1 MKSLDA
7 VLLTSHFN
15 FDTATVYSFFF
26 SFLLRKLHRPS
37 LPSLNQIEASM
48 VTTKGKSRVGSTRPS
63 VGGQSRATAGGKN
76 FKVFSDNDRIKVGDG
91 SINSAIAVGKEK
103 NIGTCDND
111 TSSNINPRKALA
123 DVSNDQGNST
133 TAAKRSNIFKVS
145 AGSTTKKVGI
155 PLRKSF
161 TVKEQK
167 NTSQGGV
174 QLDAPNRG
182 LRVPLGGQKNSSNGG
197 QSVASKDRFGRK
209 LLLPTTTRTSRKSLP
224 VLDTTGIRIFL
235 GDRKNSSNGGQS
247 VATTKDST
255 SRKSLPVPRR
265 VNRVDTN
272 NKKENA
278 GSSETSNSQ
287 NGLPSKLTTGR
298 RLSSQLINARSHRW
312 KTRVSD
318 SFVRT
323 VTSNANQASSSN
335 STKPIVK
342 TTLKSQRTLKSKSIA
357 NQNSK
362 PTTALTSKGK
372 EKVSSSL
379 PKDEEKVSS
388 SLPKDEE
395 KVSSSLPKDEESVSL
410 SLPENSSVVISD
422 GANQR
427 HQPSDGDSSL
437 KTDLSELIP
446 RKSSSRRKSYTTSLM
461 EKSKILKENGEVKKQ
476 DSLPN
481 IDDECNHLEVSEYID
496 DIYHYYWV
504 TEAHSQAL
512 SNYMSIQT
520 EITPHMRGVLVNW
533 LIEVHFKYDL
543 MPETLYLTVTLLDQ
557 YLSQVTIKRSDMQLV
572 GLTALLLASKYE
584 DFWHPRVKDLISIS
598 AETYTRDQM
607 LGMEKLILRKL
618 KFRLNAPTPYVFM
631 VRFIKAAQS
640 NMKLEHMAF
649 FLIDLCL
656 VEYEALAFKPSLLCA
671 SALYL
676 ARCTLQITP
685 SWTQLLQKHARY
697 EVSQIRDCADMMLK
711 FHKTAGKGKL
721 TVAYEKYSRKELSAV
736 AGVKPLDR
744 LPH

>member
-1 MKSLDA
+1 MF
-7 VLLTSHFN
+7 T
-15 FDTATVYSFFF
+15 
-26 SFLLRKLHRPS
+26 
-37 LPSLNQIEASM
+37 I
-48 VTTKGKSRVGSTRPS
+48 KGKLRVGSSRAS
-63 VGGQSRATAGGKN
+63 VGGQSRPTVGGKN

-91 SINSAIAVGKEK
+91 SKTSARQVGAASRKSAIAVDKGMEK
-103 NIGTCDND
+103 SSGTYD
-111 TSSNINPRKALA
+111 TSSNINSRKALT
-123 DVSNDQGNST
+123 DVTNDHGNST
-133 TAAKRSNIFKVS
+133 TAAKRCYISKVS

-155 PLRKSF
+155 SLRKSL
-161 TVKEQK
+161 TVKEQR
-167 NTSQGGV
+167 NTSHSGV
-174 QLDAPNRG
+174 QLDAPSRG
-182 LRVPLGGQKNSSNGG
+182 DQKNSSNGG
-197 QSVASKDRFGRK
+197 PSVVTKDRFARK
-209 LLLPTTTRTSRKSLP
+209 HMLPTTT
-224 VLDTTGIRIFL
+224 
-235 GDRKNSSNGGQS
+235 
-247 VATTKDST
+247 ST

-272 NKKENA
+272 NTKENA
-278 GSSETSNSQ
+278 GSSESSNSQ
-287 NGLPSKLTTGR
+287 NGLPSKLTAGR
-298 RLSSQLINARSHRW
+298 RVSSQLIKARSHIL

-318 SFVRT
+318 GFVQT
-323 VTSNANQASSSN
+323 VTINANQTSSRN

-342 TTLKSQRTLKSKSIA
+342 TTLKACTSQRTLKSKSIA
-357 NQNSK
+357 DQNKSK
-362 PTTALTSKGK
+362 PTTAVASKDEDK
-372 EKVSSSL
+372 ISSSL
-379 PKDEEKVSS
+379 PKGEKN
-388 SLPKDEE
+388 
-395 KVSSSLPKDEESVSL
+395 VSSSLPKDEESISF

-427 HQPSDGDSSL
+427 HQPTDRDGSL
-437 KTDLSELIP
+437 NSDLSELIP
-446 RKSSSRRKSYTTSLM
+446 RKSSSRRKSYTTSLI
-461 EKSKILKENGEVKKQ
+461 EKSKILKENGEVRKQ

-557 YLSQVTIKRSDMQLV
+557 YLSQVTVKTSDMQLV

-640 NMKLEHMAF
+640 NKKLEHMAF

-685 SWTQLLQKHARY
+685 SWTPLLQKHARY
-697 EVSQIRDCADMMLK
+697 DVSQIRDCADMMLK
-711 FHKTAGKGKL
+711 FHKAAGKGKL

-744 LPH
+744 LPHY

>member
-1 MKSLDA
+1 
-7 VLLTSHFN
+7 
-15 FDTATVYSFFF
+15 
-26 SFLLRKLHRPS
+26 
-37 LPSLNQIEASM
+37 M
-48 VTTKGKSRVGSTRPS
+48 VTIKGKSRLGSTRPS
-63 VGGQSRATAGGKN
+63 VGGQSRPSVGAKN
-76 FKVFSDNDRIKVGDG
+76 IKFFSDNDRIKVGDA
-91 SINSAIAVGKEK
+91 SKTSAKEVAAASRKSAIAVDKGVEK
-103 NIGTCDND
+103 SSGTYD
-111 TSSNINPRKALA
+111 TSNINSRKALT
-123 DVSNDQGNST
+123 DVTNDQGNST
-133 TAAKRSNIFKVS
+133 AAAKRSNIFKVS

-155 PLRKSF
+155 SLRKSF
-161 TVKEQK
+161 TVKEHR
-167 NTSQGGV
+167 NTSHSGV
-174 QLDAPNRG
+174 QLDAPGRVGTG
-182 LRVPLGGQKNSSNGG
+182 LRVPLGDQKNSSNGG

-209 LLLPTTTRTSRKSLP
+209 PILPTTTRTSRKSLP
-224 VLDTTGIRIFL
+224 VSL
-235 GDRKNSSNGGQS
+235 GDQKNSSNEGQS
-247 VATTKDST
+247 VSTKDRFARKHMLPT
-255 SRKSLPVPRR
+255 TTRKSLPVPRR
-265 VNRVDTN
+265 VNRVDKN
-272 NKKENA
+272 NTKENA
-278 GSSETSNSQ
+278 GSSESSNSQ

-298 RLSSQLINARSHRW
+298 RVSSQLTNARSHM

-318 SFVRT
+318 GFVRT
-323 VTSNANQASSSN
+323 VTSNANQASSRN

-342 TTLKSQRTLKSKSIA
+342 TTFKACASQRTLKSKSIA
-357 NQNSK
+357 DQNKSK
-362 PTTALTSKGK
+362 STTAVASKDE
-372 EKVSSSL
+372 EKISSSLPKDEENVSSSLPKDEKNVSSSL
-379 PKDEEKVSS
+379 PKDEEGVSF
-388 SLPKDEE
+388 SLPK
-395 KVSSSLPKDEESVSL
+395 
-410 SLPENSSVVISD
+410 NSSVV
-422 GANQR
+422 
-427 HQPSDGDSSL
+427 QPTDGDSSL

-446 RKSSSRRKSYTTSLM
+446 RKSSSRRKSYTTSLI
-461 EKSKILKENGEVKKQ
+461 EKSKILKENGEVRKQ

-481 IDDECNHLEVSEYID
+481 IDDKCNHLEVSEYID

-557 YLSQVTIKRSDMQLV
+557 YLSQVTVKRSDMQLV

-685 SWTQLLQKHARY
+685 SWTPLLQKHARY
-697 EVSQIRDCADMMLK
+697 DVSQIRDCADMMLK
-711 FHKTAGKGKL
+711 FHKAAGKGKL

>member
-1 MKSLDA
+1 
-7 VLLTSHFN
+7 
-15 FDTATVYSFFF
+15 
-26 SFLLRKLHRPS
+26 
-37 LPSLNQIEASM
+37 M
-48 VTTKGKSRVGSTRPS
+48 VIIKGKSRVGSTRPS
-63 VGGQSRATAGGKN
+63 AGGQSRPTAGAKN
-76 FKVFSDNDRIKVGDG
+76 FKVFSDNDPIKVGDG
-91 SINSAIAVGKEK
+91 SIKSAISVDKGKEK
-103 NIGTCDND
+103 SIATCD
-111 TSSNINPRKALA
+111 TSNINSRKALA

-133 TAAKRSNIFKVS
+133 TAANRSNIFKVS

-155 PLRKSF
+155 SLKKSF

-167 NTSQGGV
+167 NTSHGGV
-174 QLDAPNRG
+174 QLDARNRG
-182 LRVPLGGQKNSSNGG
+182 IGSRVP
-197 QSVASKDRFGRK
+197 
-209 LLLPTTTRTSRKSLP
+209 
-224 VLDTTGIRIFL
+224 L
-235 GDRKNSSNGGQS
+235 GDRKNSSNGGHSVASKDRKSLPVLGTTGVRVSLGDQKNSLNGGQS
-247 VATTKDST
+247 VATNDRFARKHMLPTTTST

-265 VNRVDTN
+265 VNRVDMN
-272 NKKENA
+272 NTKENA

-287 NGLPSKLTTGR
+287 NGLPSKLTAGR
-298 RLSSQLINARSHRW
+298 RVSSQLINARSHIW

-318 SFVRT
+318 GFVQT
-323 VTSNANQASSSN
+323 VTSHANQAASRN

-342 TTLKSQRTLKSKSIA
+342 ITLKASTSQRTLKSKSISD
-357 NQNSK
+357 QNKSK
-362 PTTALTSKGK
+362 PTTAVAS
-372 EKVSSSL
+372 
-379 PKDEEKVSS
+379 KDEEKVSS

-395 KVSSSLPKDEESVSL
+395 NVSSSLPKDEESGSL
-410 SLPENSSVVISD
+410 SLPENSSMVISD

-427 HQPSDGDSSL
+427 HQPSDGDSGL
-437 KTDLSELIP
+437 RTDLSELIP

-557 YLSQVTIKRSDMQLV
+557 YLSQVPLKRSDMQLV

-685 SWTQLLQKHARY
+685 SWTPLLQKHARY
-697 EVSQIRDCADMMLK
+697 DVSQMRDCADMMLK

-721 TVAYEKYSRKELSAV
+721 TVAYEKYSREELSAV
-736 AGVKPLDR
+736 SGVKPLDR
-744 LPH
+744 LPR

>member
-1 MKSLDA
+1 
-7 VLLTSHFN
+7 
-15 FDTATVYSFFF
+15 
-26 SFLLRKLHRPS
+26 
-37 LPSLNQIEASM
+37 M
-48 VTTKGKSRVGSTRPS
+48 VIIKGKSRVGSTRPS
-63 VGGQSRATAGGKN
+63 AGGQSRPTAGAKN
-76 FKVFSDNDRIKVGDG
+76 FKVFSDNDPIKVGDG
-91 SINSAIAVGKEK
+91 SIKSAISVDKGKEK
-103 NIGTCDND
+103 SIATCD
-111 TSSNINPRKALA
+111 TSNINSRKALA

-133 TAAKRSNIFKVS
+133 TAANRSNIFKVS

-155 PLRKSF
+155 SLKKSF

-167 NTSQGGV
+167 NTSHGGV
-174 QLDAPNRG
+174 QLDARNRG
-182 LRVPLGGQKNSSNGG
+182 SRVPLGDRKNSSNGG
-197 QSVASKDRFGRK
+197 HSVASKDRFGRK
-209 LLLPTTTRTSRKSLP
+209 PILPTTIRTSRKSLP
-224 VLDTTGIRIFL
+224 VLGTTGVRVSL
-235 GDRKNSSNGGQS
+235 GDQKNSLNGGQS
-247 VATTKDST
+247 VATNDRFARKHMLPTTTST

-265 VNRVDTN
+265 VNRVDMN
-272 NKKENA
+272 NTKENA

-287 NGLPSKLTTGR
+287 NGLPSKLTAGR
-298 RLSSQLINARSHRW
+298 RVSSQLINARSHIW

-318 SFVRT
+318 GFVQT
-323 VTSNANQASSSN
+323 VTSHANQAASRN

-342 TTLKSQRTLKSKSIA
+342 ITLKASTSQRTLKSKSISD
-357 NQNSK
+357 QNKSK
-362 PTTALTSKGK
+362 PTTAVAS
-372 EKVSSSL
+372 
-379 PKDEEKVSS
+379 KDEEKVSS

-395 KVSSSLPKDEESVSL
+395 NVSSSLPKDEESGSL
-410 SLPENSSVVISD
+410 SLPENSSMVISD

-427 HQPSDGDSSL
+427 HQPSDGDSGL
-437 KTDLSELIP
+437 RTDLSELIP

-557 YLSQVTIKRSDMQLV
+557 YLSQVPLKRSDMQLV

-685 SWTQLLQKHARY
+685 SWTPLLQKHARY
-697 EVSQIRDCADMMLK
+697 DVSQMRDCADMMLK

-721 TVAYEKYSRKELSAV
+721 TVAYEKYSREELSAV
-736 AGVKPLDR
+736 SGVKPLDR
-744 LPH
+744 LPR

>member
-1 MKSLDA
+1 MF
-7 VLLTSHFN
+7 T
-15 FDTATVYSFFF
+15 
-26 SFLLRKLHRPS
+26 
-37 LPSLNQIEASM
+37 I
-48 VTTKGKSRVGSTRPS
+48 KGKLRVGSSRAS
-63 VGGQSRATAGGKN
+63 VGGQSRPTVGGKN

-91 SINSAIAVGKEK
+91 SKTSARQVGAASRKSAIAVDKGMEK
-103 NIGTCDND
+103 SSGTYD
-111 TSSNINPRKALA
+111 TSSNINSRKALT
-123 DVSNDQGNST
+123 DVTNDHGNST
-133 TAAKRSNIFKVS
+133 TAAKRCYISKVS

-155 PLRKSF
+155 SLRKSL
-161 TVKEQK
+161 TVKEQR
-167 NTSQGGV
+167 NTSHSGV
-174 QLDAPNRG
+174 QLDAPSRG
-182 LRVPLGGQKNSSNGG
+182 LRVPLGDQKNSLNGG
-197 QSVASKDRFGRK
+197 QSAASKDRFGRK
-209 LLLPTTTRTSRKSLP
+209 PILPTTTRTSRKSLP
-224 VLDTTGIRIFL
+224 VTLGTGLMVSL
-235 GDRKNSSNGGQS
+235 GDQKNSSNGGPS
-247 VATTKDST
+247 VVTKDRFARKHMLPTTTST

-272 NKKENA
+272 NTKENA
-278 GSSETSNSQ
+278 GSSESSNSQ
-287 NGLPSKLTTGR
+287 NGLPSKLTAGR
-298 RLSSQLINARSHRW
+298 RVSSQLIKARSHIL

-318 SFVRT
+318 GFVQT
-323 VTSNANQASSSN
+323 VTINANQTSSRN

-342 TTLKSQRTLKSKSIA
+342 TTLKACTSQRTLKSKSIA
-357 NQNSK
+357 DQNKSK
-362 PTTALTSKGK
+362 PTTAVASKDEDK
-372 EKVSSSL
+372 ISSSL
-379 PKDEEKVSS
+379 PKGEKN
-388 SLPKDEE
+388 
-395 KVSSSLPKDEESVSL
+395 VSSSLPKDEESISF

-427 HQPSDGDSSL
+427 HQPTDRDGSL
-437 KTDLSELIP
+437 NSDLSELIP
-446 RKSSSRRKSYTTSLM
+446 RKSSSRRKSYTTSLI
-461 EKSKILKENGEVKKQ
+461 EKSKILKENGEVRKQ

-557 YLSQVTIKRSDMQLV
+557 YLSQVTVKTSDMQLV

-640 NMKLEHMAF
+640 NKKLEHMAF

-685 SWTQLLQKHARY
+685 SWTPLLQKHARY
-697 EVSQIRDCADMMLK
+697 DVSQIRDCADMMLK
-711 FHKTAGKGKL
+711 FHKAAGKGKL

-744 LPH
+744 LPHY

>member
-1 MKSLDA
+1 
-7 VLLTSHFN
+7 
-15 FDTATVYSFFF
+15 
-26 SFLLRKLHRPS
+26 
-37 LPSLNQIEASM
+37 M
-48 VTTKGKSRVGSTRPS
+48 VIIKGKSRVGSTRPS
-63 VGGQSRATAGGKN
+63 AGGQSRPTAGAKN
-76 FKVFSDNDRIKVGDG
+76 FKVFSDNDPIKVGDG
-91 SINSAIAVGKEK
+91 SIKSAISVDKGKEK
-103 NIGTCDND
+103 SIATCD
-111 TSSNINPRKALA
+111 TSNINSRKALA

-133 TAAKRSNIFKVS
+133 TAANRSNIFKVS

-155 PLRKSF
+155 SLKKSF

-167 NTSQGGV
+167 NTSHGGV
-174 QLDAPNRG
+174 QLDARNRG
-182 LRVPLGGQKNSSNGG
+182 IGSRVPLGDRKNSSNGG
-197 QSVASKDRFGRK
+197 HSVASKDRFGRK
-209 LLLPTTTRTSRKSLP
+209 PILPTTIRKSLP
-224 VLDTTGIRIFL
+224 VLGTTGVRVSL
-235 GDRKNSSNGGQS
+235 GDQKNSLNGGQS
-247 VATTKDST
+247 VATNDRFARKHMLPTTTST

-265 VNRVDTN
+265 VNRVDMN
-272 NKKENA
+272 NTKENA

-287 NGLPSKLTTGR
+287 NGLPSKLTAGR
-298 RLSSQLINARSHRW
+298 RVSSQLINARSHIW

-318 SFVRT
+318 GFVQT
-323 VTSNANQASSSN
+323 VTSHANQAASRN

-342 TTLKSQRTLKSKSIA
+342 ITLKASTSQRTLKSKSISD
-357 NQNSK
+357 QNKSK
-362 PTTALTSKGK
+362 PTTAVAS
-372 EKVSSSL
+372 
-379 PKDEEKVSS
+379 KDEEKVSS

-395 KVSSSLPKDEESVSL
+395 NVSSSLPKDEESGSL
-410 SLPENSSVVISD
+410 SLPENSSMVISD

-427 HQPSDGDSSL
+427 HQPSDGDSGL
-437 KTDLSELIP
+437 RTDLSELIP

-557 YLSQVTIKRSDMQLV
+557 YLSQVPLKRSDMQLV

-685 SWTQLLQKHARY
+685 SWTPLLQKHARY
-697 EVSQIRDCADMMLK
+697 DVSQMRDCADMMLK

-721 TVAYEKYSRKELSAV
+721 TVAYEKYSREELSAV
-736 AGVKPLDR
+736 SGVKPLDR
-744 LPH
+744 LPR